1 MAGNKSLFVTIMEE
15 MHKLLIYLKLYIVY
29 TIYRVSPNEKT
40 LARGMMGNVIRGREI
55 LLNIQL
61 IMQIGLSNLIPVRI
75 NLD

>member
-1 MAGNKSLFVTIMEE
+1 MEE

-40 LARGMMGNVIRGREI
+40 LARGMMGSVIRGREI

-61 IMQIGLSNLIPVRI
+61 ILQIGLSNLIPARI